1 MGLLI
6 LLGVFAVCV
15 VIGVPVAFALAV
27 AAVTAFFI
35 EGLPLVVAFQRIISG
50 INVFSLMAIPFFIFA
65 GELMFHGGI
74 AIRLVR
80 LASAAVGWVRGG
92 LGVVNVF
99 SSMLFGGISGSAV
112 ADISALGSILIP
124 VMKEKGYDD
133 DYAVN
138 VTVTSSIA
146 GILVPPSH
154 NMILFAIAAGGGIS
168 ISQLFLAGVLP
179 GVLMCVCLA
188 AAAYIIAVRRG
199 YGVEPFPGLY
209 SLFIS
214 FITALPG
221 LFTAVIIVGGV
232 LSGIFTVTESGA
244 FGTLYAF
251 AVTLIVYRSLSWT
264 AFKTA
269 VLNSVRTTSM
279 VLILVASATAFAYM
293 LTFYQVPTRMIE
305 FMTGVTE
312 NPIAILLMI
321 NLMLLVLGMIM
332 DMAALI
338 LICTPIFLPVV
349 ISLGM
354 DPVQF
359 GMILMMNL
367 GLGLCTPPVG
377 ACLFLGCAVGKVPI
391 ERAVRTIWP
400 FYAAIFVALMLTTF
414 IPAISLTLPRLI
426 EG

>member
-6 LLGVFAVCV
+6 LMGVFAFGV
-15 VIGVPVAFALAV
+15 VIGIPVAFALGI
-27 AAVTAFFI
+27 AAVSAFYF
-35 EGLPLVVAFQRIISG
+35 EGLPLIIAFQRIVSG
-50 INVFSLMAIPFFIFA
+50 INVFSLLAIPFFIFA

-80 LASAAVGWVRGG
+80 FASSAVGAMRGG

-146 GILVPPSH
+146 GIMIPPSH
-154 NMILFAIAAGGGIS
+154 NMILYAVAAGGGVS
-168 ISQLFLAGVLP
+168 ISKLFLAGVVP
-179 GVLMCVCLA
+179 GVVMCICLA
-188 AAAYIIAVRRG
+188 AAAYVIAVKRG
-199 YGVEPFPGLY
+199 YKSEVFPGFTA
-209 SLFIS
+209 LFLS
-214 FITALPG
+214 FVAALPG

-251 AVTLIVYRSLSWT
+251 IVTIVVYRALTWT
-264 AFKTA
+264 NFKVA
-269 VLNSVRTTSM
+269 VVSSVKTTSM
-279 VLILVASATAFAYM
+279 VMILVACAAAFAYM
-293 LTFYQVPTRMIE
+293 LTYYQVPTRMTE
-305 FMTGVTE
+305 FMNGVSD
-312 NPIAILLMI
+312 NPIVILLMI
-321 NLMLLVLGMIM
+321 NVMLLVLGMIM

-338 LICTPIFLPVV
+338 LICTPIFLPVAV
-349 ISLGM
+349 AIGV
-354 DPVQF
+354 DPLQF

-377 ACLFLGCAVGKVPI
+377 ACLFVGCAVGNVAI

-400 FYAAIFVALMLTTF
+400 FYGAILVALMLTTF
-414 IPAISLTLPRLI
+414 VPAISVTLPNWLD
-426 EG
+426 G

>member
-15 VIGVPVAFALAV
+15 VIGVPVAFALAI
-27 AAVTAFFI
+27 AAVTGFFV
-35 EGLPLVVAFQRIISG
+35 EGLPLVIAFQRIISG

-80 LASAAVGWVRGG
+80 FASAAIGWVRGG

-146 GILVPPSH
+146 GIMVPPSH

-168 ISQLFLAGVLP
+168 ISQLFLAGVVP
-179 GVLMCVCLA
+179 GVLMCICLA
-188 AAAYIIAVRRG
+188 VTAYLIAVRRG
-199 YGVEPFPGLY
+199 YGVEVFPGFRALCINF
-209 SLFIS
+209 L
-214 FITALPG
+214 TALPG

-251 AVTLIVYRSLSWT
+251 VVTLLVYRSLSWT

-279 VLILVASATAFAYM
+279 VLILVASASAFAYM

-321 NLMLLVLGMIM
+321 NGMLLILGMIM

-377 ACLFLGCAVGKVPI
+377 ACLFLGCAVGNVPI

-400 FYAAIFVALMLTTF
+400 FYAAILVALMLTTF
-414 IPAISLTLPRLI
+414 IPAISLTLPRLVA
-426 EG
+426 G